1 MARIVRIH
9 EYGDA
14 SVLRIEDLAVA
25 APASDEVQINV
36 KAIGI
41 NRAEVMFRNHAYLQE
56 ADFPSRLGYEAAGV
70 VLELGAGVS
79 GFKPGDAVSLIPPL
93 DIAKWGTY
101 GEVANVPARLL
112 VKNPEGLSFE
122 KAAAVWMQYVT
133 AWGGLVDY
141 AKLGDKDTVI
151 ITAASSSV
159 GLAAIQVARSVG
171 ATVIATTRTAEKRQ
185 ALLDA
190 GAHHVVA
197 TEQESLVDR
206 VMAITN
212 GKGANI
218 AFDPVV
224 GPAFEALAAS
234 LTAGGILVQ
243 YGALSSEP
251 TPFPPFT
258 VLGKHLTLRGYIY
271 TEVVGDDAALER
283 AKAFITQGL
292 RSGALDPVIARTFP
306 LDQIQ
311 DAQRFL
317 ESNGQIGK
325 VIVTV

>member
-1 MARIVRIH
+1 M
-9 EYGDA
+9 
-14 SVLRIEDLAVA
+14 
-25 APASDEVQINV
+25 DEVQINV

-190 GAHHVVA
+190 GAHHVIA

>member
-1 MARIVRIH
+1 
-9 EYGDA
+9 
-14 SVLRIEDLAVA
+14 
-25 APASDEVQINV
+25 
-36 KAIGI
+36 
-41 NRAEVMFRNHAYLQE
+41 
-56 ADFPSRLGYEAAGV
+56 
-70 VLELGAGVS
+70 
-79 GFKPGDAVSLIPPL
+79 
-93 DIAKWGTY
+93 
-101 GEVANVPARLL
+101 
-112 VKNPEGLSFE
+112 
-122 KAAAVWMQYVT
+122 
-133 AWGGLVDY
+133 
-141 AKLGDKDTVI
+141 
-151 ITAASSSV
+151 
-159 GLAAIQVARSVG
+159 
-171 ATVIATTRTAEKRQ
+171 VIATTRTAEKRQ

>member
-112 VKNPEGLSFE
+112 VKNPEGLSF
-122 KAAAVWMQYVT
+122 
-133 AWGGLVDY
+133 
-141 AKLGDKDTVI
+141 
-151 ITAASSSV
+151 
-159 GLAAIQVARSVG
+159 
-171 ATVIATTRTAEKRQ
+171 
-185 ALLDA
+185 
-190 GAHHVVA
+190 
-197 TEQESLVDR
+197 
-206 VMAITN
+206 
-212 GKGANI
+212 
-218 AFDPVV
+218 
-224 GPAFEALAAS
+224 
-234 LTAGGILVQ
+234 
-243 YGALSSEP
+243 
-251 TPFPPFT
+251 
-258 VLGKHLTLRGYIY
+258 
-271 TEVVGDDAALER
+271 
-283 AKAFITQGL
+283 
-292 RSGALDPVIARTFP
+292 
-306 LDQIQ
+306 
-311 DAQRFL
+311 
-317 ESNGQIGK
+317 
-325 VIVTV
+325 